1 MEMSNQSS
9 PNSREI
15 QAIFDQI
22 APEYDRLNQELSLGL
37 HRVWKLMTVKWCQPE
52 KGDFALDVCCGSGD
66 LTNLLS
72 KQVGK
77 TGKVIGLDF
86 SPQQL
91 KIARQR
97 FSATNINW
105 MEGDAL
111 NLPFADSSFDCATI
125 GYGLRNVVD
134 ITQCLGE
141 LYRVLKPG
149 AKAAILDFHQ
159 PTETMAKLLQNWY
172 LDHIVVPAADRYGLT
187 DQYAYISPSIDRFPQ
202 GREQVKLGY
211 RSGFSGAVHYPLL
224 AGLMGVLV
232 LKK

>member
-1 MEMSNQSS
+1 MPNQSS
-9 PNSREI
+9 PNSTEI
-15 QAIFDQI
+15 KAIFDQI
-22 APEYDRLNQELSLGL
+22 APQYDRLNQELSLGL
-37 HRVWKLMTVKWCQPE
+37 HRIWKLITVKWCQPQE
-52 KGDFALDVCCGSGD
+52 GDFALDICCGSGD
-66 LTNLLS
+66 ITHLLS

-97 FSATNINW
+97 FSATNIHW

-111 NLPFADSSFDCATI
+111 NLPFADCTFDCATI

-134 ITQCLGE
+134 IPQSLRE
-141 LYRVLKPG
+141 LYRVLKPD

-159 PTETMAKLLQNWY
+159 PTQTIPKLFQNWY
-172 LDHIVVPAADRYGLT
+172 LDRIVVPTAERYGLT

-202 GREQVKLGY
+202 GQEQVKLGY
-211 RSGFSGAVHYPLL
+211 QSGFSHAIHYPLL

>member
-1 MEMSNQSS
+1 MSQQSS
-9 PNSREI
+9 PNSTEI

-22 APEYDRLNQELSLGL
+22 APQYDRLNQELSLGL
-37 HRVWKLMTVKWCQPE
+37 HQIWKLMTVKWCQPK
-52 KGDFALDVCCGSGD
+52 KGDFAIDICCGSGD
-66 LTNLLS
+66 IANLLA
-72 KQVGK
+72 KKVGK

-86 SPQQL
+86 SSQQL

-97 FSATNINW
+97 FNATNINW
-105 MEGDAL
+105 IEGDAL
-111 NLPFADSSFDCATI
+111 NLPFPDCTFDCATI

-134 ITQCLGE
+134 IPQGLGE
-141 LYRVLKPG
+141 LYRVLKPR

-159 PTETMAKLLQNWY
+159 PTQTIPKLFQNWY
-172 LDHIVVPAADRYGLT
+172 LDRIVVPAAERYGLT

-202 GREQVKLGY
+202 GQEQVKLGY
-211 RSGFSGAVHYPLL
+211 RSGFSDAVHYPLL

>member
-1 MEMSNQSS
+1 
-9 PNSREI
+9 
-15 QAIFDQI
+15 
-22 APEYDRLNQELSLGL
+22 
-37 HRVWKLMTVKWCQPE
+37 
-52 KGDFALDVCCGSGD
+52 
-66 LTNLLS
+66 
-72 KQVGK
+72 
-77 TGKVIGLDF
+77 
-86 SPQQL
+86 
-91 KIARQR
+91 
-97 FSATNINW
+97 

-172 LDHIVVPAADRYGLT
+172 LDHIVVPAAERYGLT

>member
-1 MEMSNQSS
+1 MSPQSS
-9 PNSREI
+9 PNSTEI

-22 APEYDRLNQELSLGL
+22 APQYDRLNQELSLGW
-37 HRVWKLMTVKWCQPE
+37 HQIWKLMTVKWCQPQ
-52 KGDFALDVCCGSGD
+52 KGDIALDICCGSGD

-77 TGKVIGLDF
+77 TGQVIGLDF
-86 SPQQL
+86 SSQQL
-91 KIARQR
+91 AIARQR
-97 FSATNINW
+97 FIASNINW
-105 MEGDAL
+105 LQGDAL
-111 NLPFADSSFDCATI
+111 NLPFPDCTFDCATI

-134 ITQCLGE
+134 IPRCLGE
-141 LYRVLKPG
+141 LQRVLKPG

-159 PTETMAKLLQNWY
+159 PSQAIAKLFQNWY
-172 LDHIVVPAADRYGLT
+172 LDHIVVPTADRYGLT

-211 RSGFSGAVHYPLL
+211 QAGFSDAVHYPLL